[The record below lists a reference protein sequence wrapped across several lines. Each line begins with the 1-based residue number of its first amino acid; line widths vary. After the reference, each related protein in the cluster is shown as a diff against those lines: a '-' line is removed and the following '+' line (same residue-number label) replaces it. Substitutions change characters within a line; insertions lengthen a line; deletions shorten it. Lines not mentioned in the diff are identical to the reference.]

1 MGYRL
6 SSTDLQDL
14 ERRKEGMLS
23 EQNND
28 VRGIKMEKFKWREQ
42 QSHKADGIRAQF
54 IYSLNIWQFTTRNML
69 FQAQW
74 IQCRTRQ
81 FNSVQSLSHVQLF
94 ATPWI
99 TACQASLSI
108 TNSWS
113 LFKLISIELVMPSN
127 HLILCRPL
135 LLLPSIPPSIRVFS
149 NESTLHIR

>member
-42 QSHKADGIRAQF
+42 QSRKANGIRAQF

-81 FNSVQSLSHVQLF
+81 FNSVQLLSHVQLF

-99 TACQASLSI
+99 TARQASLSI